1 MVHISHM
8 DGGLE
13 KKHKISNACKS
24 TVVFFVVNLYPGLS
38 KEDFSQSILT
48 LILPEMFLASVTMG
62 LAISMSWSRS
72 SKALLICVSVA
83 LARASIDRSM
93 PLMPER
99 MTRRE
104 EAEVGACGANRCGC
118 CTDWEGCAGA

>member
-1 MVHISHM
+1 M
-8 DGGLE
+8 
-13 KKHKISNACKS
+13 
-24 TVVFFVVNLYPGLS
+24 
-38 KEDFSQSILT
+38 
-48 LILPEMFLASVTMG
+48 ASVTMG

-104 EAEVGACGANRCGC
+104 EAEVGACGANRCGG
-118 CTDWEGCAGA
+118 TDWEGCAGA